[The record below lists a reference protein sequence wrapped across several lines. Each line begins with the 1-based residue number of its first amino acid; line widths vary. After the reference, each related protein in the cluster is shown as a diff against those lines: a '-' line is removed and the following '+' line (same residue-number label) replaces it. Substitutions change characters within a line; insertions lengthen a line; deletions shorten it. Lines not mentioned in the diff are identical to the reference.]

1 MCIECHRWKKKSPLC
16 VSTNTVLA
24 ILCGRWVNFRPSG
37 SASGLR
43 VHHSVRCNYERL
55 IPGRPVWHF
64 MHDVSPG
71 YLMHSSFK
79 SAATLNSLA
88 FELLATCTHTFCQP
102 QNLFMFNLH
111 SKQVVDR
118 FAGCVVVQEG
128 VSTHWIKC
136 VLAVRG
142 TSRGQNRH
150 CILCSSS
157 RNLVAIQCEKL
168 WRTYSANGCLLA
180 GVQLCC
186 GRVVLL

>member
-1 MCIECHRWKKKSPLC
+1 MCIECHRWKKKSPHC

-102 QNLFMFNLH
+102 QNLFMFKLH
-111 SKQVVDR
+111 SKQVVER
-118 FAGCVVVQEG
+118 LAGCVVVQEG
-128 VSTHWIKC
+128 VSPHWSKC
-136 VLAVRG
+136 KFSQSEEQAEAKTGSCL
-142 TSRGQNRH
+142 
-150 CILCSSS
+150 SS
-157 RNLVAIQCEKL
+157 LVATQCEKL
-168 WRTYSANGCLLA
+168 WRAYNANGCLLA

>member
-71 YLMHSSFK
+71 YLMHSFFR
-79 SAATLNSLA
+79 SAGTLSSLT
-88 FELLATCTHTFCQP
+88 FELLAACTRTCCQP
-102 QNLFMFNLH
+102 QILSMFSRH
-111 SKQVVDR
+111 SKQVVSR
-118 FAGCVVVQEG
+118 FPSWMDSCLRRCFKSLKRMSRRIQTIDQRLKQRLHALLMLTWCV
-128 VSTHWIKC
+128 
-136 VLAVRG
+136 
-142 TSRGQNRH
+142 
-150 CILCSSS
+150 
-157 RNLVAIQCEKL
+157 
-168 WRTYSANGCLLA
+168 
-180 GVQLCC
+180 CC
-186 GRVVLL
+186 